1 MKEKEIIKEL
11 EYGQMILDES
21 AKYGLEIEVIWS
33 AFKHKEQFPEA
44 SLTECLQV
52 GASDWDV

>member
-1 MKEKEIIKEL
+1 MSEKEIVKEL
-11 EYGQMILDES
+11 AYGQMILDES

-44 SLTECLQV
+44 SLIECLQV